1 MNESIA
7 MLNLIENSGIFT
19 FVVCLKSCKR
29 GNLLLRYFLSCEDEE
44 MLSLV
49 VLKAKQDQ
57 DKLLNARQDQDK
69 LLKAKEDKERETI
82 SREMV

>member
-1 MNESIA
+1 M
-7 MLNLIENSGIFT
+7 
-19 FVVCLKSCKR
+19 VCLKSCKL

-69 LLKAKEDKERETI
+69 LLKARQDQDKLLKAKEDKERETI
-82 SREMV
+82 PREMV

>member
-57 DKLLNARQDQDK
+57 DKLLNA
-69 LLKAKEDKERETI
+69 KEDKERETI
-82 SREMV
+82 PREMV

>member
-1 MNESIA
+1 M
-7 MLNLIENSGIFT
+7 
-19 FVVCLKSCKR
+19 
-29 GNLLLRYFLSCEDEE
+29 LRYFLSCEDEE

-82 SREMV
+82 PREMV

>member
-7 MLNLIENSGIFT
+7 MLNLIEKSGIFN

-57 DKLLNARQDQDK
+57 DKLL
-69 LLKAKEDKERETI
+69 KAKEDKERETI
-82 SREMV
+82 PREMV